1 MKAGMAKTRAHR
13 VGKRV
18 AAAAAVVAVIA
29 LVWGAFTY
37 RSAIR
42 ARLAPAEAPKEAV
55 PSPAGAVADVYFAD
69 EEYTKLVAEKR
80 DIAKAET
87 PEERISA
94 VVAELIS
101 GPRSPALS
109 PTIPAD
115 AQLKSVFLRGDL
127 ALLNFDEHLR
137 SKNFGSTG
145 ELFAVNSLFKTVTA
159 NVDGVDGIVILI
171 EGSAYKTLAG
181 EGGHVA
187 AGFPIYGEL
196 GRYVYPPP
204 KASAK

>member
-1 MKAGMAKTRAHR
+1 M
-13 VGKRV
+13 V
-18 AAAAAVVAVIA
+18 AVVA

-42 ARLAPAEAPKEAV
+42 ARLAPAEVPEEEASL
-55 PSPAGAVADVYFAD
+55 PSGNVADVYFAD

-80 DIAKAET
+80 DIAEAET
-87 PEERISA
+87 PEDRVRA
-94 VVAELIS
+94 VIAELIS
-101 GPRSPALS
+101 GPRSPSLS

-115 AQLKSVFLRGDL
+115 AQLKSVFLRDDL

-145 ELFAVNSLFKTVTA
+145 ELFAVNSLFETVTA
-159 NVDGVDGIVILI
+159 NVDGVDGIIILI

-187 AGFPIYGEL
+187 SGFPVYGEL

-204 KASAK
+204 KGSVE

>member
-1 MKAGMAKTRAHR
+1 VAKTRAHR
-13 VGKRV
+13 VWKRV
-18 AAAAAVVAVIA
+18 AAAAAAVAVAAI
-29 LVWGAFTY
+29 VWGAFTY
-37 RSAIR
+37 RAAIR
-42 ARLAPAEAPKEAV
+42 ARLAPPGEPEEAP
-55 PSPAGAVADVYFAD
+55 PPTPGAVADVYFAD

-80 DIAKAET
+80 AVAETET
-87 PEERISA
+87 PEDRIRA

-115 AQLKSVFLRGDL
+115 AQLKSVFLRDDL

-137 SKNFGSTG
+137 SKSFGSTG
-145 ELFAVNSLFKTVTA
+145 ELFAVNSLYKTVTA
-159 NVDGVDGIVILI
+159 NVDGVDGIVIMI
-171 EGSAYKTLAG
+171 EGSTGKTLAG

-196 GRYVYPPP
+196 GKYVYPPP
-204 KASAK
+204 KGDAK

>member
-1 MKAGMAKTRAHR
+1 MAKKSVHR
-13 VGKRV
+13 VFKRV
-18 AAAAAVVAVIA
+18 AAATAAVAVIA
-29 LVWGAFTY
+29 LVWAAYTY

-42 ARLAPAEAPKEAV
+42 AQLEPAEKPEEPAPV
-55 PSPAGAVADVYFAD
+55 TPGTVADVYFAD

-80 DIAKAET
+80 DVAEAET
-87 PEERISA
+87 PEERIRA

-115 AQLKSVFLRGDL
+115 AQLKSVFLQGDL

-137 SKNFGSTG
+137 SKSFGSTG

-159 NVDGVDGIVILI
+159 NVDGVDGIVIMI
-171 EGSAYKTLAG
+171 EGSVHATLAG
-181 EGGHVA
+181 DGGHVA
-187 AGFPIYGEL
+187 DGFPIYGEL

-204 KASAK
+204 KGSAK

>member
-1 MKAGMAKTRAHR
+1 MAKTSVHR
-13 VGKRV
+13 VWKRV
-18 AAAAAVVAVIA
+18 AAAAAAVVVVA

-42 ARLAPAEAPKEAV
+42 ARLTPAEEPEETAPP
-55 PSPAGAVADVYFAD
+55 PSGAIADVYFAD
-69 EEYTKLVAEKR
+69 EEYTKLVADMR
-80 DIAKAET
+80 DVAEAET
-87 PEERISA
+87 PEERIRA

-115 AQLKSVFLRGDL
+115 AQLKSVFLRDDL

-137 SKNFGSTG
+137 SKSFGTTG

-159 NVDGVDGIVILI
+159 NVDGVDGIVIMI
-171 EGSAYKTLAG
+171 EGSVHATLAG

-187 AGFPIYGEL
+187 DGFPIYGEL

-204 KASAK
+204 KGGAK